1 MARQCKFKWVQP
13 PVTPLSALED
23 ELHVEWNDIRETI
36 SKRLNALDEL
46 NVISKFLGFGRKAKE
61 LQKSIDSLTE
71 KLGTINDPKIIS
83 DLVDEV
89 ENITKLVG
97 GNLDAIKAAE
107 DEEAR
112 KKLEDEQR
120 EEHKIIVDKAKAL
133 IKSIEPRIKEMNRE
147 LDELKIFK

>member
-1 MARQCKFKWVQP
+1 M
-13 PVTPLSALED
+13 
-23 ELHVEWNDIRETI
+23 N
-36 SKRLNALDEL
+36 
-46 NVISKFLGFGRKAKE
+46 
-61 LQKSIDSLTE
+61 SLTE

-133 IKSIEPRIKEMNRE
+133 IKSIEPRIKEMNEE
-147 LDELKIFK
+147 LDELKKSSCK